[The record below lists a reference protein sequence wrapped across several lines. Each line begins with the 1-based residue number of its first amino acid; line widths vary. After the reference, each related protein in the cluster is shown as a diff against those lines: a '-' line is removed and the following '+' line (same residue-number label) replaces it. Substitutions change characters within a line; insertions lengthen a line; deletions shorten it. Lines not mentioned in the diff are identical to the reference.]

1 MYRGVSSREGR
12 GGVSEERA
20 LWGNGISRAE
30 NGRRQDSDW
39 TGPAPKTETRKCG
52 GKKKMTR
59 NAELLARESC
69 DYFILLPIILLVIK
83 CSEIL
88 T

>member
-1 MYRGVSSREGR
+1 MSSREGR
-12 GGVSEERA
+12 GGELRA
-20 LWGNGISRAE
+20 GLMGQHQLSRAE

-39 TGPAPKTETRKCG
+39 TSPAPKTETGKCG
-52 GKKKMTR
+52 GKKMTR

-69 DYFILLPIILLVIK
+69 DYFIIIFVLVMK

-88 T
+88 TQVI